1 MGKKNGKNT
10 NAAEKWI
17 DTSALYYL
25 NTVPV
30 VSGCQ
35 LSVRGP
41 EQGWEGHVKTV
52 CLCSGTFVYMH

>member
-1 MGKKNGKNT
+1 M
-10 NAAEKWI
+10 EKIPTQLWI
-17 DTSALYYL
+17 DTNALYDL

-30 VSGCQ
+30 VSGSQ

-41 EQGWEGHVKTV
+41 EQGWDGHVKTV